1 MRAMA
6 LLLSALMPAG
16 LMPAALVSV
25 ALVVVARTLLLRD
38 GLIHQVEHTEIMLSV
53 LKIALG
59 HHAITAARRIPPQLQ
74 IFLKQLLGRAADPDI
89 GAIAVE
95 YVVPVERNTSARMMA
110 HTSATTA
117 TTTTTSSATAARA
130 LVTATHAF
138 HVHSAAVVLSRC
150 GAA

>member
-1 MRAMA
+1 
-6 LLLSALMPAG
+6 
-16 LMPAALVSV
+16 
-25 ALVVVARTLLLRD
+25 
-38 GLIHQVEHTEIMLSV
+38 MLSV

-59 HHAITAARRIPPQLQ
+59 HHPITAARRVPPQLQ

-95 YVVPVERNTSARMMA
+95 YVVPVERNTPTRMVA
-110 HTSATTA
+110 HTPATTA
-117 TTTTTSSATAARA
+117 TAAATASSATAARA
-130 LVTATHAF
+130 LVAATHAF